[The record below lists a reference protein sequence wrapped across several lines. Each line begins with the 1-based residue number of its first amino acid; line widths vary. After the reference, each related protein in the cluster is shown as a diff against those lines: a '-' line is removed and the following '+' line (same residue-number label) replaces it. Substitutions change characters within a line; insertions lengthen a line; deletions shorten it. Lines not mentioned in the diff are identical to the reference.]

1 MNKKHIITFITLML
15 LTGCS
20 AQQNQQEE
28 AIEDN
33 SSEQTENIEKEEETK
48 QEVELTEYSNSEDG
62 EHVITESGEYSYV
75 LVTKTGDSDSEEADF
90 YGENSAVFAKDGTEI
105 TITDSEIN
113 TDGKH
118 ANVVFSY
125 DEGSVINI
133 SDSVINT
140 TSNNSGGLMVTGGG
154 TINAED
160 LNVVTQGNSS
170 AAIRSDRGGGTQN
183 VTGGYYETNGKGSPV
198 IYCTA
203 DVYVTDAKLVSNVSQ
218 GIVIEGK
225 NSVTLTNVEL
235 IANNTQKNSDKS
247 DKYQAVKIYQS
258 MSGDAAVGTATFSA
272 EGGSITSLN
281 GGMFWV
287 SNTSAV
293 INLNNVA
300 FTYADEDFLTAEAAG
315 WGKSGSNGGN
325 VTLNA
330 TSQIMEGNITID
342 SISSLVF
349 NLNGNSEYT
358 GAINQNDEGGNV
370 SVTIAQSSI
379 WTLTADSYIDSLD
392 NYGTINLNGHSLYI
406 NGVLY
411 EG

>member
-1 MNKKHIITFITLML
+1 MKKKHIITFITLML
-15 LTGCS
+15 QTGC
-20 AQQNQQEE
+20 ATQQNQQEE

-48 QEVELTEYSNSEDG
+48 QEVELTEYCNSEDG
-62 EHVITESGEYSYV
+62 EHVITEGGEYSYV

-90 YGENSAVFAKDGTEI
+90 YGENSAVFATEGTEI

-118 ANVVFSY
+118 ANAVFSY
-125 DEGSVINI
+125 GEGSVISI

-203 DVYVTDAKLVSNVSQ
+203 DVYVTDTKLVSNVSQ

-272 EGGSITSLN
+272 DGGSITSLN

-300 FTYADEDFLTAEAAG
+300 FTYADKDFLTAEAAG
-315 WGKSGSNGGN
+315 WGKSGSNGGK

-349 NLNGNSEYT
+349 NLNANSEYT

-370 SVTIAQSSI
+370 SVTIAQSSV

-392 NYGTINLNGHSLYI
+392 NYGTINLDGHSLYV